1 MCKVLIVDDEVYIC
15 KLIENL
21 IDWDQLG
28 MWIVGIAND
37 GLMAYQMIQDK
48 QPDIVISDI
57 RMAGYDGID
66 LIRHVRENGQHTHFI
81 FISGYR
87 QFEYAQSAM
96 KYGAADYLLKPINKE
111 ELNTVLIR
119 IQKQIAE
126 DSIYQLE
133 KEKIREIQRMNEKLT
148 GKQLIDYL
156 NRREDADELLLK
168 RDYGLVMEECKARFA
183 VIKLFT
189 ESEGAEHR
197 QIEFVIRKTIQSL
210 ETECQVLKNNC
221 TIAKM
226 EDDIVALFVYRN
238 SQADEAREIIQS
250 LWRRLKNLTREYGN
264 YCVLVGCGPEADTTQ
279 QLQQS
284 FRIARQ
290 ASNMRF
296 MRNADSQIELDKML
310 PKELSFQETFPQGMR
325 EISTALLSFNAE
337 VVWQVIERRFDAI
350 RENKK
355 AIPENFSEGIDMIV
369 HCIREQ
375 YSNVKK
381 EQLEELCTIPRRK
394 GSYLQMK
401 QAVKE
406 IVSKIMKDSYEEKR
420 YQEEQPIRIAKKY
433 IEENYAENVC
443 LEEVAELACLNANYF
458 SALFK
463 KITGKNF
470 SEYLTD
476 WRMEEAKK
484 LLRTTTKNMSQI
496 CLAVGYK
503 DAKYFSKLF
512 TKTVGLKPNEY
523 RKLYS

>member
-81 FISGYR
+81 FISGYL

-168 RDYGLVMEECKARFA
+168 RDYGLLMEECKARFA

-197 QIEFVIRKTIQSL
+197 QIEFVIRKTMQSL

-264 YCVLVGCGPEADTTQ
+264 YCVSVGCGPEADTTQ

-496 CLAVGYK
+496 SLAVGYK

>member
-1 MCKVLIVDDEVYIC
+1 M
-15 KLIENL
+15 
-21 IDWDQLG
+21 
-28 MWIVGIAND
+28 
-37 GLMAYQMIQDK
+37 
-48 QPDIVISDI
+48 
-57 RMAGYDGID
+57 
-66 LIRHVRENGQHTHFI
+66 
-81 FISGYR
+81 
-87 QFEYAQSAM
+87 
-96 KYGAADYLLKPINKE
+96 
-111 ELNTVLIR
+111 
-119 IQKQIAE
+119 
-126 DSIYQLE
+126 
-133 KEKIREIQRMNEKLT
+133 
-148 GKQLIDYL
+148 
-156 NRREDADELLLK
+156 
-168 RDYGLVMEECKARFA
+168 
-183 VIKLFT
+183 
-189 ESEGAEHR
+189 
-197 QIEFVIRKTIQSL
+197 
-210 ETECQVLKNNC
+210 KNNC
-221 TIAKM
+221 TIAKL

-264 YCVLVGCGPEADTTQ
+264 YCVSVGCGPEADTTQ

-296 MRNADSQIELDKML
+296 MRNADSQIELDRML
-310 PKELSFQETFPQGMR
+310 PKELSFHDTFPQGMR
-325 EISTALLSFNAE
+325 EISTALLSFNTE

-496 CLAVGYK
+496 SLSVGYK